1 MFKKDYKNLIS
12 EGRSPELVQRQLEYL
27 KNGTP
32 PFFDISPT
40 RLSDGIQKLSKK
52 EQVETQRLFKQ
63 EEDTCKWIKFIPAS
77 GVGSRMFLPFF
88 EYWEVK
94 EISDFSGYLS

>member
-1 MFKKDYKNLIS
+1 MMFKKDYKNLIS

-32 PFFDISPT
+32 PFFDISSS

-52 EQVETQRLFKQ
+52 EQVETQR
-63 EEDTCKWIKFIPAS
+63 
-77 GVGSRMFLPFF
+77 
-88 EYWEVK
+88 
-94 EISDFSGYLS
+94 